1 VSDRRRGP
9 TIKHTLRALRYRN
22 YRIYF
27 FGMLVS
33 FSGTWMQAVAQSW
46 LVYRLTES
54 AWLLGLVGFVSQVPV
69 FLLAPLGGVMADR
82 HRRYNIVV
90 GAQAVLMIQAFAL
103 AWLTLSGQITVAL
116 IVGLALAAGI
126 ANAFDLPARQSLLVE
141 LVGKQDLMNAISL
154 NSTMVNGARVVGPA
168 MAGLIVA
175 WKGEGLCFLINA
187 FSYALVIVGLLFM
200 QLANG
205 PADRPSGSALSH
217 LREGFDYVWHT
228 GEVRALLLLVA
239 LVSLA
244 GLPYL
249 VLMPIFADQ
258 VLGGG
263 PRVLGLLLGA
273 AGVGALAGALSL
285 AARTRVEGLGRVV
298 AACVAAF
305 GALLIAFSF
314 SSNVVVSTL
323 LLAPAGFTV
332 MVQMSGSNTLLQ
344 TVVPDQL
351 RGRAM
356 SFYSMSLMGMTPFG
370 NLLAGAIADR
380 VGAAATVAAGGAL
393 CVAAAL
399 ALRTQLSGLG
409 SGPVPTSSVEEEA
422 ARESVSKLDRLAP

>member
-1 VSDRRRGP
+1 V
-9 TIKHTLRALRYRN
+9 
-22 YRIYF
+22 
-27 FGMLVS
+27 
-33 FSGTWMQAVAQSW
+33 
-46 LVYRLTES
+46 
-54 AWLLGLVGFVSQVPV
+54 
-69 FLLAPLGGVMADR
+69 
-82 HRRYNIVV
+82 
-90 GAQAVLMIQAFAL
+90 
-103 AWLTLSGQITVAL
+103 
-116 IVGLALAAGI
+116 
-126 ANAFDLPARQSLLVE
+126 
-141 LVGKQDLMNAISL
+141 
-154 NSTMVNGARVVGPA
+154 
-168 MAGLIVA
+168 
-175 WKGEGLCFLINA
+175 
-187 FSYALVIVGLLFM
+187 
-200 QLANG
+200 
-205 PADRPSGSALSH
+205 
-217 LREGFDYVWHT
+217 
-228 GEVRALLLLVA
+228 LLVA